1 MNIKVQFEQQLQQA
15 IPGVRVM
22 ERGGSLCLIRRE
34 GGDEDEYLLFAG
46 RPEERNT
53 WMQERLIPE
62 VSKLV
67 EAFPT
72 LEALPCPAPPL
83 EDLPAEFRTG
93 QHLACQAA
101 ERMMFYGT
109 LKDFELR
116 PRLPL
121 TQAQGDQVI
130 TLVCAHLGCFGYRH
144 EHKVAWVGTLLD
156 RWFKVSRGGED
167 GVDEGSRNG

>member
-1 MNIKVQFEQQLQQA
+1 MKTNTSSLPVGPRSET
-15 IPGVRVM
+15 PGCR
-22 ERGGSLCLIRRE
+22 SDC
-34 GGDEDEYLLFAG
+34 
-46 RPEERNT
+46 P
-53 WMQERLIPE
+53 PE